1 MDNGAIMDPSLIASQ
16 ILEAVS
22 QLSGWATYAT
32 IIGILV
38 ICGLGIPIPEDITLL
53 VAGLLAASG
62 HITFPGALTAGM
74 VGVLFGDAFLFFM
87 GRRYGKKIFGLP
99 GLRRLFTEE
108 RVLMAEQKIRRNGP
122 FICFVARFLPGLR
135 SPIFAMSGALG
146 VRPIVFFSLDGF
158 AAMISVPVWVYFG
171 YWTGNNLE
179 LEEALEIAEKYQGY
193 VLAGLVLLI
202 GSYVSFKIWRKRAAR
217 RKAERQ
223 TTAPQLPQE

>member
-1 MDNGAIMDPSLIASQ
+1 MDPSQIASQ

-22 QLSGWATYAT
+22 QLSGLAAYAT

-62 HITFPGALTAGM
+62 TITLPGALMAGFA
-74 VGVLFGDAFLFFM
+74 GVLLGDAFLFFM

-99 GLRRLFTEE
+99 GLRRVFTEE

-158 AAMISVPVWVYFG
+158 AAMISVPVWVYLG
-171 YWTGNNLE
+171 YWAGNLDLE
-179 LEEALEIAEKYQGY
+179 DALAMAEKFQGY
-193 VLAGLVLLI
+193 VIGGLAVLILA
-202 GSYVSFKIWRKRAAR
+202 YVAYKYLRKKAR
-217 RKAERQ
+217 RKANA
-223 TTAPQLPQE
+223 APQLPQE